1 MTAPLTVSSLRLTDG
16 CQGGEAVVETV
27 EKSPAFV
34 IREDKGSRGPDN
46 EGEEEN
52 HHDQV
57 NLQRRSLVTQ
67 HWRCFLDIS
76 HLGGFLM
83 FGFHCASNFIDDH
96 GGESVE
102 SLA

>member
-57 NLQRRSLVTQ
+57 NLERGDTPHSACLIIIYLSPR
-67 HWRCFLDIS
+67 WFLDVW
-76 HLGGFLM
+76 L
-83 FGFHCASNFIDDH
+83 
-96 GGESVE
+96 
-102 SLA
+102 

>member
-16 CQGGEAVVETV
+16 CEGGEAVVETV

-57 NLQRRSLVTQ
+57 NLQRRALVTR
-67 HWRCFLDIS
+67 HSTLHTGGVLLIFLT
-76 HLGGFLM
+76 
-83 FGFHCASNFIDDH
+83 
-96 GGESVE
+96 SVV
-102 SLA
+102 S